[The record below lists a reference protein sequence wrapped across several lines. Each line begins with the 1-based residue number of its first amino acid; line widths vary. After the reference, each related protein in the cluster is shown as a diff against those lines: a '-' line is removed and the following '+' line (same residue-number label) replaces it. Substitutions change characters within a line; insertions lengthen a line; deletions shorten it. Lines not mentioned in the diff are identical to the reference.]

1 MDDYGGLEKRL
12 KNLSKR
18 TDAFLQGLIDEH
30 RRKEEGNT
38 INDHMLSLQKPQPEY
53 YTDQIV
59 KGLILVSAVNSSS
72 SLLSKSIFEN
82 MLQNSTKLLR

>member
-1 MDDYGGLEKRL
+1 MDYGGLEKRL

-18 TDAFLQGLIDEH
+18 TDAFLRGLIDEH
-30 RRKEEGNT
+30 RHKEEGNT
-38 INDHMLSLQKPQPEY
+38 KIDHTLSLKKSQPEY

-72 SLLSKSIFEN
+72 SLLSKSILEN
-82 MLQNSTKLLR
+82 MFKIRQSC